1 MKQKKWKWYYIL
13 GLLGIA
19 CLALVGGLWLWV
31 SQYDSIT
38 IQIGSNDPCQITE
51 TQVSVYEIFSPY
63 DIVKQ
68 TCNTA
73 DYQEAT
79 TTLDDG
85 SILAYFIEYD
95 GQFASWMA
103 PNDFSCGSNW
113 SDEGIEISGTAHVPN
128 LDVAIVACSNGET
141 EIIMEAYTT
150 P

>member
-1 MKQKKWKWYYIL
+1 MKKWKWYHYL
-13 GLLGIA
+13 GLLGLA
-19 CLALVGGLWLWV
+19 CLILAGALSLWV
-31 SQYDSIT
+31 SQYTSIT
-38 IQIGSNDPCQITE
+38 IVYGNDKECAVTE
-51 TQVSVYEIFSPY
+51 TQTSVYQILSPS
-63 DIVKQ
+63 DAVAD

-95 GQFASWMA
+95 GQFASWMV

-113 SDEGIEISGTAHVPN
+113 SDTGVEISGTAHVPD
-128 LDVAIVACSNGET
+128 LDVAIVACSNGDT